1 MQRKRGAMREAN
13 PHTTLRYTR
22 LVPGTKPLILAI
34 PVAASSFGSAAHALP
49 TATPMPHSG
58 IADSDT
64 KRPEMPEVADTKKR
78 FSDTNTLASSY
89 GNATKCQ
96 RNAIEMPVFSGRN

>member
-13 PHTTLRYTR
+13 PHITLRHTR
-22 LVPGTKPLILAI
+22 LVPGTEILILAMAI
-34 PVAASSFGSAAHALP
+34 ASSSFGSAACALP
-49 TATPMPHSG
+49 TATLMPHSG

-78 FSDTNTLASSY
+78 FSATKTLASSY

-96 RNAIEMPVFSGRN
+96 QNAIEMPVFSGRN